1 MAYDFSDFKAR
12 AQAVEQW
19 LAKEFSAIRTGRAT
33 ITLLDSVFV
42 EAYGSKTPLNQ
53 TASMTVEDPRTI
65 RVVPWDKGIIGAL
78 ERGITLA
85 DLGVST
91 VSDGEGV
98 RVKFPELT
106 AENRQHLAKLAGKKL
121 EEAKVSLRGERADTI
136 KDIEAQQKAGALS
149 EDDARRHKEEL
160 QKMVDATQ
168 KALDALLDAKEKEIL
183 S

>member
-19 LAKEFSAIRTGRAT
+19 LQKEFSAIRTGRAT

-42 EAYGSKTPLNQ
+42 EAYGTKTPLNQ
-53 TASMTVEDPRTI
+53 MSSLSVEDPRTI
-65 RVVPWDKGIIGAL
+65 RVTPWDKSIVGAI
-78 ERGITLA
+78 ERAITLA

-91 VSDGEGV
+91 VTDSDGV

-106 AENRQHLAKLAGKKL
+106 SENRQHLAKLAGKKL

-136 KDIEAQQKAGALS
+136 KDIEAQQKAGTLS

-168 KALDALLDAKEKEIL
+168 KALDGLADAKEKEIL
-183 S
+183 T

>member
-12 AQAVEQW
+12 TKAVEEW
-19 LAKEFSAIRTGRAT
+19 LQKEFSSIRTGRAT

-42 EAYGSKTPLNQ
+42 ESYGSKSPLNQ
-53 TASMTVEDPRTI
+53 MASLSVEDPRTI
-65 RVVPWDKGIIGAL
+65 RVVPWDKSIISSI
-78 ERGITLA
+78 EKGITLA

-91 VSDGEGV
+91 SSDGEGV

-106 AENRQHLAKLAGKKL
+106 SENRQHLVKLSNKKL
-121 EEAKVSLRGERADTI
+121 EEAKISLRGERAETV
-136 KDIEAQQKAGALS
+136 KDIDTKLKAGELP

-168 KALDALLDAKEKEIL
+168 QALDMLAAAKEKEIL
-183 S
+183 N